1 MVDGRLPKIWANL
14 HPTLVTAEGP
24 RRGRLGPNPLTGIAI
39 PALCGA
45 SMPLALA
52 HRLGPGF
59 AAPCGPPPVCPPPV
73 CPGAHPPM
81 ACEGHPGAPR

>member
-1 MVDGRLPKIWANL
+1 MVDGRMPKIWANL
-14 HPTLVTAEGP
+14 HPALVTAEGP
-24 RRGRLGPNPLTGIAI
+24 RRGRQDPNPLTGIAI
-39 PALCGA
+39 PALCGP

-59 AAPCGPPPVCPPPV
+59 APPPVCPPPV